1 MVEVSNDTNGDICP
15 SNLTKLK
22 VGLVDFYFEKNKK
35 FQTIGGVGFSW
46 VKLNGHVYLLSKKKL
61 KIKKDTCHPFK
72 VICRSLEKFF
82 FLYHFA
88 KGSLSI

>member
-1 MVEVSNDTNGDICP
+1 MVEVSNDTNGDMCP
-15 SNLTKLK
+15 NLTKLK

-35 FQTIGGVGFSW
+35 FQTVGGVGFSL
-46 VKLNGHVYLLSKKKL
+46 VKLNGHV
-61 KIKKDTCHPFK
+61 HHFK